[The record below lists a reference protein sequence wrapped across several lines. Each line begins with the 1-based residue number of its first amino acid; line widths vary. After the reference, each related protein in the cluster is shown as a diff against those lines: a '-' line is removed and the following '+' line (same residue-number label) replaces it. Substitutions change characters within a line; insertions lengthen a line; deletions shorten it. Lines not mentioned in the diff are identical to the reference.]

1 MKRNRKTRAE
11 SLGRKDFRLLIKTCE
26 HSDNPVVNKFLILMP
41 RVYGLR
47 IGEMAHM
54 KKTWVDF
61 ESMVKDR
68 DIAVEV
74 LNSMVILER

>member
-26 HSDNPVVNKFLILMP
+26 HSDNP
-41 RVYGLR
+41 
-47 IGEMAHM
+47 AHM